1 MEDSY
6 DALLDF
12 GGPQGIEPLQKSWH
26 FLQAAEEVVRAGVFL
41 EFCAPGIESVSPFH
55 LSHLFIDWSE
65 LVGLCLFACWGC
77 WFGVFLLL
85 FHVADQSL
93 RSSCLPMTILAQ
105 LYDCHSCYD
114 ERSSDQ
120 KKRPVK
126 TRKKRVKQL
135 APLSALISSLPP

>member
-41 EFCAPGIESVSPFH
+41 EFCAPGSESVSPFH

-65 LVGLCLFACWGC
+65 LVGFACLLV
-77 WFGVFLLL
+77 GVVGLVFFFCFFMLLTNL
-85 FHVADQSL
+85 CD
-93 RSSCLPMTILAQ
+93 
-105 LYDCHSCYD
+105 
-114 ERSSDQ
+114 
-120 KKRPVK
+120 
-126 TRKKRVKQL
+126 RVVYR
-135 APLSALISSLPP
+135 